1 MFGIFKRNGE
11 VYLEPI
17 PGAAAA
23 VLEPIITKKIE
34 LTSAVFSDTGTWYNG
49 LVGLG
54 YVHRTIDHGKEE
66 YVQGDVHI
74 NGLEEFWGLS
84 KTNMH
89 VYKGIRKHNWIY
101 YLKEMEF
108 RYNNRGLD
116 FDQLVTILISL
127 LLKRFRSE
135 VS

>member
-1 MFGIFKRNGE
+1 M
-11 VYLEPI
+11 
-17 PGAAAA
+17 
-23 VLEPIITKKIE
+23 
-34 LTSAVFSDTGTWYNG
+34 
-49 LVGLG
+49 
-54 YVHRTIDHGKEE
+54 
-66 YVQGDVHI
+66 HI
-74 NGLEEFWGLS
+74 NGLEGFWGLS

-89 VYKGIRKHNWIY
+89 VYRDIRKHNWIY